1 MPVPGSCSPDSVLRT
16 CHGFP
21 ETQRTKRC
29 WSDEVKATCENR
41 LGRVAAQLGRKA
53 RGLRLSLAK
62 TRSRVS
68 ATEGWL
74 DR

>member
-1 MPVPGSCSPDSVLRT
+1 MVWFVLVFASTLYVGWVSSSPQSHSSGGVRSEPNGDAARFVLLLTPMRQWNECT
-16 CHGFP
+16 
-21 ETQRTKRC
+21 R
-29 WSDEVKATCENR
+29 
-41 LGRVAAQLGRKA
+41 
-53 RGLRLSLAK
+53 RLSLAK